1 MFAVGLALLI
11 GGLIVAGG
19 VGIVC
24 MYDFNS
30 AAEQAGFIVL
40 CSLGAVIAII
50 VGAVV
55 LINTAAAI
63 QYIICRE
70 AAAAATKFKIS

>member
-19 VGIVC
+19 IGIVC

-40 CSLGAVIAII
+40 CSLGAAIAIT

-63 QYIICRE
+63 
-70 AAAAATKFKIS
+70 

>member
-30 AAEQAGFIVL
+30 ATEQAGFTVL
-40 CSLGAVIAII
+40 CALGAVIAII

-55 LINTAAAI
+55 TINTAAAI
-63 QYIICRE
+63 QYIIFKA